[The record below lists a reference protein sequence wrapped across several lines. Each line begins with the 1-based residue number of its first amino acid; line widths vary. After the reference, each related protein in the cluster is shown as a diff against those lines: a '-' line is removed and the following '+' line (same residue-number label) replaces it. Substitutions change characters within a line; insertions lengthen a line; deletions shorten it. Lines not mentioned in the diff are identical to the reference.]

1 MISPR
6 RLKSLKMN
14 ELIKLKRDAS
24 LQIAL
29 LRYDFEYSVYLNH
42 PLDSFSSGLEDL
54 NDLLSFRLLIRQ
66 ELEKRN
72 NKS

>member
-14 ELIKLKRDAS
+14 ELIKLKRDIS

-54 NDLLSFRLLIRQ
+54 NDLLSFRLLIRK

>member
-1 MISPR
+1 
-6 RLKSLKMN
+6 MN
-14 ELIKLKRDAS
+14 ELIKMKRDVS

-54 NDLLSFRLLIRQ
+54 NDLLSFRLLIRK
-66 ELEKRN
+66 ELEIRNAKIKKNDN
-72 NKS
+72 NK

>member
-14 ELIKLKRDAS
+14 ELIKLKRDIS

-54 NDLLSFRLLIRQ
+54 NDLLNFRLMIRK
-66 ELEKRN
+66 ELETRN
-72 NKS
+72 TKS